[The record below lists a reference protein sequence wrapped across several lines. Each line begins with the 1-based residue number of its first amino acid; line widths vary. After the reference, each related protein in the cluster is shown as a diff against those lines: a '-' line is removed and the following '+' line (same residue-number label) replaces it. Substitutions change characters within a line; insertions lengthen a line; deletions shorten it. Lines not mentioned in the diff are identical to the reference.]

1 MLTVHASEQN
11 IALHSF
17 FATKGDVTSRW
28 LSSSHAL
35 LDVAGQV
42 LCQARRDSAPE
53 RYLNENRQSLTL
65 LFERIALVRQDGAP
79 EHRLGEIRQPCHPA

>member
-1 MLTVHASEQN
+1 MLTLHANEQN

-28 LSSSHAL
+28 LNNSHAL
-35 LDVAGQV
+35 LDVYGQV
-42 LCQARRDSAPE
+42 LCKARRDNAPE
-53 RYLNENRQSLTL
+53 RYLSKIRQSLPL

-79 EHRLGEIRQPCHPA
+79 EHRLGEIRQPCNPA